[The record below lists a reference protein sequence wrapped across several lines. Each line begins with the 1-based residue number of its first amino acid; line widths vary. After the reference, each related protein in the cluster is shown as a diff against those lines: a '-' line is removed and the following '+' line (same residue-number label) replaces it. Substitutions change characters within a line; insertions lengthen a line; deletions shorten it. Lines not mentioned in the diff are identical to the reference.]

1 MASLN
6 EDVFEPLTNLV
17 FPPPPPPSCRIID
30 EYYGSLDLNRTHVG
44 PLNAPSASD
53 CSSSTQ
59 ELKKTVE
66 IGKELGFKIDLEGPI
81 LQEAMEENGEINI
94 IQ

>member
-1 MASLN
+1 MG
-6 EDVFEPLTNLV
+6 
-17 FPPPPPPSCRIID
+17 PS
-30 EYYGSLDLNRTHVG
+30 
-44 PLNAPSASD
+44 NAPSASD

-81 LQEAMEENGEINI
+81 LQEAMEENGEINV